1 MHISLVNIE
10 RWHWIVICVFPWM
23 FWHLTCKTCIPLI
36 PQDLFQNRWSRRDP
50 STLCIICELREN
62 VSSICGW
69 RLCWPQAAVYSSML
83 TLDCYVQ
90 LYVDLRL
97 LCTAL
102 CWLQAAVYSSMLTWD
117 CYVQIYVDFRLL
129 YADLCWPQAA
139 MYSSML
145 TSDCYV
151 QLYVD
156 LRLLC
161 TALCWPETAMYSSM

>member
-83 TLDCYVQ
+83 TWDCYVQ
-90 LYVDLRL
+90 LYVDFRL
-97 LCTAL
+97 LC
-102 CWLQAAVYSSMLTWD
+102 
-117 CYVQIYVDFRLL
+117 
-129 YADLCWPQAA
+129 ADLCWPRTVA
-139 MYSSML
+139 MVVVTLYSCML
-145 TSDCYV
+145 AVSLDNFHVVVIDTDIERV
-151 QLYVD
+151 V
-156 LRLLC
+156 RLFTGHSNTITDMVLSLL
-161 TALCWPETAMYSSM
+161 TYLLIF